1 MTPARCF
8 LYFIL
13 WQNVCLS
20 SAYAFDIIAHRGAPG
35 YLPEHTLA
43 STTLA
48 FTQHPNYIEQDVVMS
63 KDGVAVVLHDIHLDT
78 VTNVADIYPGRAR
91 EDGRWYVLDFT
102 FDELQKLT
110 VHERTDVKGN
120 TVFPLR
126 YQGHDGTFRIATLAA
141 HIELILELNRAFD
154 THVGFYT
161 EIKSPAWHRAQGVDI
176 TAVVLTVLQ
185 HYGLTEGNGDL
196 YIQCFDFEEIKRI
209 RESFHYKGKLIQLF
223 AENAWG
229 ESSTDYDALLTES
242 GIETLTK
249 YVDGVGPWL
258 PQLMDTKSL
267 KNGQLVVRPWVG
279 YAKQAKLL
287 IHPYTFRA
295 DALPAKLSAETLL
308 LWLTGPVGVDG
319 LFTDQVPPVREFLSR

>member
-1 MTPARCF
+1 MTAARYFVTF
-8 LYFIL
+8 LI
-13 WQNVCLS
+13 WQCLCLT
-20 SAYAFDIIAHRGAPG
+20 SAGAVDIIAHRGASG

-63 KDGVAVVLHDIHLDT
+63 KDGVAVVLHDIHLET
-78 VTNVADIYPGRAR
+78 VTNVEAIYPHRAR

-110 VHERTDVKGN
+110 VHERTDEQGN
-120 TVFPLR
+120 TVFPHR
-126 YQGHDGTFRIATLAA
+126 YQGQHGTFRIATLAS
-141 HIELILELNRAFD
+141 HIELIQQLNQAFD

-161 EIKSPAWHRAQGVDI
+161 EIKSPAWHREQGVDI
-176 TAVVLTVLQ
+176 SAAVLVVLQ
-185 HYGLTEGNGDL
+185 HYGLTENNGNL
-196 YIQCFDFEEIKRI
+196 YIQCFDFEEIKRL
-209 RESFHYKGKLIQLF
+209 RETFHYKGKLIQLF

-242 GIETLTK
+242 GIKNLAK

-287 IHPYTFRA
+287 IHPYTLRT
-295 DALPAKLSAETLL
+295 DALPTKHSAETLL
-308 LWLTGPVGVDG
+308 LWLTGPVGIDG